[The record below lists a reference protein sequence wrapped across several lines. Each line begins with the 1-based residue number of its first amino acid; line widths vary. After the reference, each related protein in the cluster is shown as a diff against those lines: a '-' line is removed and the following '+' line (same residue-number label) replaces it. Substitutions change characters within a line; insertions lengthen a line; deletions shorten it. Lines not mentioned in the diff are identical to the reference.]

1 MRNTGFFW
9 WVGALL
15 AAVMAGFLT
24 YSLLKPVAPV
34 INAAPV
40 ITRPVVVAA
49 TNIPLRRSI
58 TAEDLVVRELPADS
72 APESAAVTAGQVV
85 GKMSTVDLFA
95 NEPILLQQLITPD
108 VVTQQVALSIPRGK
122 IVVAVPT
129 DSTLIAN
136 SLVRPGD
143 HIDLLATVELAVT
156 QAQGSTA
163 MPKTLALLQN
173 LEIHAII
180 LPAVLVD
187 GGTPPEPQAQPE
199 QGGVFQ
205 TLDENGQ
212 AVLLAIDA
220 QDALTIRH
228 ILDVGG
234 MLDLALRAPND
245 DSALNPAVVDQSY
258 LAGRYQI
265 DLTR

>member
-1 MRNTGFFW
+1 MRVNGFFW
-9 WVGALL
+9 WVGALVS
-15 AAVMAGFLT
+15 AVMAGFLT
-24 YSLLKPVAPV
+24 YSLLKPVAPAV
-34 INAAPV
+34 NAAPV
-40 ITRPVVVAA
+40 VTRPVVVAA

-58 TAEDLVVRELPADS
+58 TAEDLVVRELPVDS
-72 APESAAVTAGQVV
+72 APESAAVTLGQVV
-85 GKMSTVDLFA
+85 GKMSTVDLFE

-143 HIDLLATVELAVT
+143 HIDLLATVELAVS
-156 QAQGSTA
+156 QAQGSTQ

-173 LEIHAII
+173 LEVHAII
-180 LPAVLVD
+180 LPTASLNSE
-187 GGTPPEPQAQPE
+187 TSSEAQAQPE

-205 TLDENGQ
+205 TLDESGQ

-245 DSALNPAVVDQSY
+245 DGAMTPVVVDQSY